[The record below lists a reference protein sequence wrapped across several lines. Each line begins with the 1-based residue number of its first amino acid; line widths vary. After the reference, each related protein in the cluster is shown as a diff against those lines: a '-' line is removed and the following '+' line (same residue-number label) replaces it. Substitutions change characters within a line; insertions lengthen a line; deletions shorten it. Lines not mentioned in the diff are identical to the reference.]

1 MSTIALLLA
10 YFSSCSRCCEK
21 WVRALRMVRWHTDL
35 DLMNCRLYS
44 SRLPPFVGL
53 LFGFDSIRT
62 PVIEPWLIR
71 VLVFGSSGRYEKV
84 QLWHDWFCLSR
95 SFMQYQHYDPLKG
108 RASQLQIRK
117 STYMYH
123 PVTFVMQPD
132 FVLARKWRKW
142 GRESSLEQLPS
153 LPVLAGS
160 STSWWR
166 LLSVSNANQSQMQIH
181 HGHDIIDAIVSR
193 WRRIHTEHEYHA
205 AR

>member
-142 GRESSLEQLPS
+142 GRD
-153 LPVLAGS
+153 PVWNS
-160 STSWWR
+160 FHPFQFWR
-166 LLSVSNANQSQMQIH
+166 GLLQVDGGCWVCQSQMQIH